1 MLVVVNLGGE
11 IPSLKFRL
19 PGPDHHA
26 RWMSKGIYVIK
37 IWLLSK
43 VFKLS
48 EREKDDIR
56 RIFLFTVVIY
66 AKAWLTSP
74 LSTSAARNDLT
85 FHCNVLRYREMEP
98 KVAFRVLQSIKNHGW
113 YITGQLVI
121 LALADFDLHVEEREE
136 MAKVL
141 HSLPRDTIQM
151 GRPEFPALDWRNLVL
166 ARPRLGSLVNPSSW
180 LIFDLLGLSGPQ
192 DWLQLPGH
200 MWTWFSK
207 YRKFVEFANNLA
219 VTNDLAERGCH
230 MITEFIN
237 KTANEDQRQALL
249 RVVEYHRS
257 LVPDLSKKNLT
268 KC

>member
-1 MLVVVNLGGE
+1 
-11 IPSLKFRL
+11 
-19 PGPDHHA
+19 
-26 RWMSKGIYVIK
+26 
-37 IWLLSK
+37 
-43 VFKLS
+43 
-48 EREKDDIR
+48 
-56 RIFLFTVVIY
+56 
-66 AKAWLTSP
+66 
-74 LSTSAARNDLT
+74 
-85 FHCNVLRYREMEP
+85 
-98 KVAFRVLQSIKNHGW
+98 
-113 YITGQLVI
+113 
-121 LALADFDLHVEEREE
+121 
-136 MAKVL
+136 
-141 HSLPRDTIQM
+141 M
-151 GRPEFPALDWRNLVL
+151 GRPEFPVLDWRNLVL

-249 RVVEYHRS
+249 QVVEYHRS